1 MIGPDKRKAIV
12 ILHEEGMGLREI
24 SRRLKVSRKAVTDI
38 IKHGGAV
45 PNTVRKDKIEVEPD
59 LLRKLHAECEGRI
72 QRVHEKLTEE
82 EGINIG
88 YSTLVRMMRELGV
101 GQSPVRRCGRV
112 ADEPGAEMQQDTS
125 PYHLSIGG
133 KRRWVVASVLYLRY
147 SKMRFLKF
155 YPCFNR
161 TDTAS
166 GSCATR

>member
-88 YSTLVRMMRELGV
+88 YSTLVRMIHPETPVHPGV
-101 GQSPVRRCGRV
+101 VSTIPEARPAGVPSNGGAGVEISNHGDGDGRAYRC
-112 ADEPGAEMQQDTS
+112 
-125 PYHLSIGG
+125 
-133 KRRWVVASVLYLRY
+133 VVSESWSL
-147 SKMRFLKF
+147 
-155 YPCFNR
+155 
-161 TDTAS
+161 
-166 GSCATR
+166 